1 MEATLP
7 YNGSGTFNRLY
18 SWVVDAANN
27 VNISSSRTD
36 AEMNGF
42 AAGLT
47 NCITRDGQS
56 PPSAD
61 IPWGAKRLTNLG
73 AATTGTDALN
83 RDTADARYIL
93 ASITSLTLSGL
104 LTAGS
109 LTVGG
114 TVNLSGTTNVGTLN
128 ASNDV
133 TLNSAALIIA
143 SNNRKLTFTDTS
155 GGNPYFVCGSDNK
168 LALYG
173 TDGSGVAR
181 LLFSSLCHSGSST
194 LDFAVS
200 ITAPTPTTADNSTLV
215 ATTAYVQANL
225 TALASVYQP
234 LTPRVQTVT
243 SAATVTPTASNDLVA
258 ITAQAVG
265 LTLANPSGS
274 PTGGQGI
281 VIRIKDNGSPQ
292 TIAYGTQYRAI
303 GVTLPTA
310 TVASK
315 TLYLGILWNATDSKW
330 DVVSVA
336 QE

>member
-1 MEATLP
+1 MP
-7 YNGSGTFNRLY
+7 FNGSGTFSRLY
-18 SWVVDAANN
+18 SWVVDAAND
-27 VNISSSRTD
+27 VNISSTRMD
-36 AEMNGF
+36 AELNGM
-42 AAGLT
+42 AAALT
-47 NCITRDGQS
+47 NCVTRDGQS

-61 IPWGAKRLTNLG
+61 LPMGGKKLTNLG
-73 AATTGTDALN
+73 NAAADTDALN
-83 RDTADARYIL
+83 RTTGDTRYLL
-93 ASITSLTLSGL
+93 ASITSLTLSGA

-109 LTVGG
+109 ITTSGA
-114 TVNLSGTTNVGTLN
+114 VNFSGTTNVGTLN

-143 SNNRKLTFTDTS
+143 SNNRKLSFADLN
-155 GGNPYFVCGSDNK
+155 GGAPYLVCGSDNK

-173 TDGSGVAR
+173 TDGSAAAR
-181 LLFSSLCHSGSST
+181 LLFSVLCHSGSST

-200 ITAPTPTTADNSTLV
+200 ITAPTQTTADNSTLV
-215 ATTAYVQANL
+215 ATTAFVQANIA
-225 TALASVYQP
+225 ALSATYQP

-243 SAATVTPTASNDLVA
+243 SAATVTPTWTNDLVA

-274 PTGGQGI
+274 PSGGQGI

-292 TIAYGTQYRAI
+292 TIAYGTQYRAV
-303 GVTLPTA
+303 GVTLPTT

-315 TLYLGILWNATDSKW
+315 NLYLGVIWNATDSNV